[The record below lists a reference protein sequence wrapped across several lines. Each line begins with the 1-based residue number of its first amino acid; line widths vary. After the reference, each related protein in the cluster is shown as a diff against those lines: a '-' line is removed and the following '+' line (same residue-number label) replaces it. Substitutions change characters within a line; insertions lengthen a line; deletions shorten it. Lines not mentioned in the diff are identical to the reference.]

1 MKWINIG
8 LRQRKMN
15 INHRYGMKRFC
26 LCMTLFTLMFSIS
39 ACHKKPHQNNNKE
52 VEPSEQTV
60 TEDSTIYGVCGD
72 GTMMHTLQL
81 ITDGGDTLVF
91 ALPDSA
97 DGNKIVVGGLLA
109 GDRLAV
115 VEGQLIDGEKCARKV
130 INLTTL
136 QGKWTSID
144 KNFEILEGG
153 EVKSDVEAENNPW
166 TTWKTLNGKLLLNRD
181 TFDID
186 ELGSDSLYLEN
197 KVGIFVYKRVE

>member
-1 MKWINIG
+1 MKKKYFG
-8 LRQRKMN
+8 LALLSL
-15 INHRYGMKRFC
+15 IF
-26 LCMTLFTLMFSIS
+26 LIS
-39 ACHKKPHQNNNKE
+39 ACHDKPQRNVKG
-52 VEPSEQTV
+52 VEASEQTD
-60 TEDSTIYGVCGD
+60 TKDSTIYGVCGD
-72 GTMMHTLQL
+72 GTMMHSLQL
-81 ITDGGDTLVF
+81 ITDGGDTLAF

-97 DGNKIVVGGLLA
+97 DGSQTVVGGLLA

-115 VEGQLIDGEKCARKV
+115 VEGQPIDGVKCARKV

-153 EVKSDVEAENNPW
+153 EVKSDVEAEKNPW
-166 TTWKTLNGKLLLNRD
+166 TTWKILNGKLLLNRD

-186 ELGSDSLYLEN
+186 NLGSDSLYLEN